1 MDELRA
7 KIEEQRKDKENTAVW
22 MVGEQLLD
30 IAAREPKSLELLKKD
45 LDVKEM
51 SLEKA
56 EAQIKAWADKQKRK
70 GNCVCVPPNV
80 AENILREFYGIKA
93 TESTEDSEDP
103 RPAAQD
109 EEYINLEDFL

>member
-7 KIEEQRKDKENTAVW
+7 KIEKQRNGKENTAVW

-56 EAQIKAWADKQKRK
+56 EAQIKSWADKQKRV

-80 AENILREFYGIKA
+80 AEGILREFYGLSKA
-93 TESTEDSEDP
+93 DEQIANGYESESSEDG
-103 RPAAQD
+103 
-109 EEYINLEDFL
+109 YIDIGSFL